1 MLWRFT
7 KISIGVILIDSTLL
21 SEQRQID
28 VRAVARAA
36 FNAMIAGPV
45 AASCVYDYISTLRNL
60 EYPTREYLD
69 ARDGCHRRSAD
80 KIYYLATNCGGIY
93 FKAGQYLGTLDRI
106 VPKPYTLK
114 LR

>member
-1 MLWRFT
+1 MRRFT
-7 KISIGVILIDSTLL
+7 KLTAGVLVIDTFLL

-28 VRAVARAA
+28 IRALVRGAS
-36 FNAMIAGPV
+36 NGMIAGPV

-80 KIYYLATNCGGIY
+80 KVYYLATNCGGIY